1 DRPAV
6 AASVAFSPDGTML
19 ATGGSRGGRTYL
31 WSTATGRRIA
41 TLPGHA
47 NGVARSVAF
56 SPDGRTL
63 AVIEGIGDGNG
74 TIYLWNI
81 AAGKPDAILADP
93 LGYDIDA
100 VAFSPDGKILASG
113 DDPDADQSA
122 GATARTYLWD
132 VTWLP

>member
-1 DRPAV
+1 
-6 AASVAFSPDGTML
+6 
-19 ATGGSRGGRTYL
+19 
-31 WSTATGRRIA
+31 
-41 TLPGHA
+41 
-47 NGVARSVAF
+47 VAF

-74 TIYLWNI
+74 TIYLWSI

-100 VAFSPDGKILASG
+100 VAFSPDGKILATG

-122 GATARTYLWD
+122 GTPARTYLWD